1 MSLSLPGVRRVPLV
15 LAAVAGLMLTTGAAP
30 VRTHVPAP
38 GDVVASPSFVNL
50 GSVSAGI
57 NTEVDVTITNT
68 TSQDILLTDVNFII
82 VNAQG
87 LAQTNITVPANGTAQ
102 AKVFMGPV
110 NTGPAVMRVR
120 WRGGSESTNWVTITA
135 NGT

>member
-30 VRTHVPAP
+30 ARTHVAAP
-38 GDVVASPSFVNL
+38 GDLVASPSLINL
-50 GSVSAGI
+50 GNVSAGI
-57 NTEVDVTITNT
+57 NTEVDITITNS
-68 TSQDILLTDVNFII
+68 TSQDILLTNVNFNI

-87 LAQTNITVPANGTAQ
+87 LAAIDINVPANGTAQ
-102 AKVFMGPV
+102 AQVFMGPV

-120 WRGGSESTNWVTITA
+120 WRGGSESTNWVTIAA